1 MCEVIS
7 LVFDLEHFYQVN
19 SKRIFITRVLFL
31 KSFESAKTFLL
42 FFLYL
47 LRFNSSFSSLTADS
61 CLMLELTKS
70 CTLPTV
76 L

>member
-31 KSFESAKTFLL
+31 KSF
-42 FFLYL
+42 
-47 LRFNSSFSSLTADS
+47 
-61 CLMLELTKS
+61 
-70 CTLPTV
+70 
-76 L
+76 